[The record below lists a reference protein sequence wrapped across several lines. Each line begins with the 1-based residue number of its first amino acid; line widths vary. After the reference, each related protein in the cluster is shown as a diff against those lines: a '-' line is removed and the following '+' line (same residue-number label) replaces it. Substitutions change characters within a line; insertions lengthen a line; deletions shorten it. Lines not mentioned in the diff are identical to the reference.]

1 LLNVVAT
8 GAGAMGA
15 VLHFA
20 GALKAV
26 PPLAA
31 LPVDL
36 TVLALA
42 GVVAGVVLLL
52 AGRELRLSAWVGP
65 PVLACG
71 ALWSWWVLAATW
83 SPWPAEA
90 MARLRDIVLV
100 GPLMLGAGLVLGA
113 DAGARRGFLRAT
125 LVIGP
130 LVGVAVAYGLATGS
144 VVLGGEVGR
153 DPTRLRVAYQVV
165 TLALACAAG
174 LAALRCAIAAGWA
187 RLGWGLLL
195 AALAVAALLPGGR
208 AGLLGLL
215 AAVTLAPCLL
225 FTLQRRMGHALGWA
239 GCVALA
245 IAGGWGV
252 LALAPALLDDLATL
266 ERLLRPGGGVAS
278 AREIIWTE
286 AWRLGGWVGLGPGGF
301 PPALGVGL
309 GRGLHP
315 HNHALEAL
323 IEGGAVGLLLWGVV
337 FLGGALLAVV
347 RAFQVAPERAAAI
360 CAVCLP
366 VALSAMVSTD
376 LGNRMVW
383 FALGLALSLGAET
396 RSRIVAPAHAP
407 ADV

>member
-1 LLNVVAT
+1 MLNLPATAATVA
-8 GAGAMGA
+8 GGMGA
-15 VLHFA
+15 ALHFA

-36 TVLALA
+36 TALALA
-42 GVVAGVVLLL
+42 GTLAGVVLLL
-52 AGRELRLSAWVGP
+52 AGRELRLSAALGP
-65 PVLACG
+65 ALLACG
-71 ALWSWWVLAATW
+71 ALWLWWVLASAW
-83 SPWPAEA
+83 SPWPAGA
-90 MARLRDIVLV
+90 AARLRDIVLV
-100 GPLMLGAGLVLGA
+100 GPVMLGAGLVLGA

-125 LVIGP
+125 LFIGP
-130 LVGVAVAYGLATGS
+130 LVGLAVAYGLATGN

-174 LAALRCAIAAGWA
+174 LAALRCAMAKGWA

-195 AALAVAALLPGGR
+195 AALALAALLPGGR
-208 AGLLGLL
+208 AGFLGLL

-239 GCVALA
+239 GCVAVA

-252 LALAPALLDDLATL
+252 LTLAPALLEDLATL

-286 AWRLGGWVGLGPGGF
+286 AWRLGGWTGLGIGGF

-309 GRGLHP
+309 ERGLHP

-323 IEGGAVGLLLWGVV
+323 VEGGAVGLLLWASV
-337 FLGGALLAVV
+337 FLGGALLAGI
-347 RAFQVAPERAAAI
+347 RAFHVAPDRAAAI

-396 RSRIVAPAHAP
+396 HDRAAAPAH
-407 ADV
+407 V